1 MTVPPLALHLTN
13 KMESGIQFV
22 VLWNLLILNYIF
34 LFFCRSCPWRS
45 KSPQTSPPPSR
56 SGSPA
61 CHSQPRPPPRD
72 RRPQIP
78 RCLRPHLL
86 TFPPTASNKGMV
98 SRTQPALLAVPP
110 TWACPARRN
119 TCLTRSPHQ
128 AWPRISPCPSP
139 PWNFNKGFASCR
151 STPHILYLNI
161 LDPISL
167 LLFFY
172 RDHTYGGLCWSV
184 ALDMFFHEYFTR
196 RPVKLSICPCMSC
209 AV

>member
-1 MTVPPLALHLTN
+1 
-13 KMESGIQFV
+13 MESGIQFV
-22 VLWNLLILNYIF
+22 GLSNLLILNYVF
-34 LFFCRSCPWRS
+34 LFFCRSCPWRNR
-45 KSPQTSPPPSR
+45 SPQTSRPPSR

-78 RCLRPHLL
+78 RCLHPHLL
-86 TFPPTASNKGMV
+86 TFPPTASSKGTA

-110 TWACPARRN
+110 TWACPALRN

-151 STPHILYLNI
+151 STWHILYLDI
-161 LDPISL
+161 LVPISL
-167 LLFFY
+167 MLFLLQGSYLRWPLMECHFGCGFQWIFY
-172 RDHTYGGLCWSV
+172 PTTCQ
-184 ALDMFFHEYFTR
+184 
-196 RPVKLSICPCMSC
+196 
-209 AV
+209 AVPA